1 MKKKTTRLRFSEE
14 ELSNDKVQKA
24 HKKAEKYADK
34 SDKVKGKLLSE
45 KEKVATRTEKLR
57 FGNAEVAVE
66 DIKNPSKI
74 KRAVKGGAVNAA
86 TATVRKTLAQNEDEN
101 TGVEAVRQGELLT
114 ESSGRYLEHSHYSKK
129 MKTRNK
135 AEKWERKA
143 DKANLESLYQRQK
156 AENPNTTTN
165 PFSRWKQKQEIKKEY
180 AAAKAGKNATT
191 SGKATADGAK
201 KAGKGSKKATD
212 KVVEFVRQHSHA
224 LLLILGGAFL
234 LMILTSAL
242 SSCSVMFQGGSN
254 IVLGTSY
261 TATDEDIIGAND
273 DYKAL
278 ETSLQSKINNIERTN
293 AGYDEYR
300 YHLDE
305 INHNPYELTSYLTVK
320 FEDYTRAEVQ
330 STLQELFNR
339 QYELN
344 LREEIEIRTRTE
356 TRTGTRVVTDPIT
369 GEETTEEYEYEVEV
383 EYEYRILHVT
393 LKNKGLG
400 TVIAGM
406 GMTDDEMERYA
417 VLLQTQGNRSYLFA
431 DDIYSN
437 PSGEYTDYDIPGEAL
452 TDERFA
458 KMIREAEKYLGYPY
472 VWGGSSPSTSF
483 DCSGFVSW
491 VINNCGNGW
500 SVGRLT
506 ANGLMNNCDII
517 PKSEAKPGDLI
528 FFQGT
533 YDTAGASHVGIYVG
547 EGMMIHCGNPISYA
561 SIEVSYWQEHF
572 YCFGRL

>member
-1 MKKKTTRLRFSEE
+1 MKKKTTRLRFTEE
-14 ELSNDKVQKA
+14 ELSDDKVRKS
-24 HKKAEKYADK
+24 HNKAEKYANK
-34 SDKVKGKLLSE
+34 SDNVKRKLVNE
-45 KEKVATRTEKLR
+45 EDRVTTRTEKLR
-57 FGNAEVAVE
+57 FGKAEVATE
-66 DIKNPSKI
+66 DIKTPLKVN
-74 KRAVKGGAVNAA
+74 RVVKGSAVNTA
-86 TATVRKTLAQNEDEN
+86 TATVRKILAQNEDEN
-101 TGVEAVRQGELLT
+101 TGVESIRQGELLT
-114 ESSGRYLEHSHYSKK
+114 EGSGRYLKHSHYSKK
-129 MKTRNK
+129 MKTQSK
-135 AEKWERKA
+135 AQKFENKA
-143 DKANLESLYQRQK
+143 DKANIETLYQRQI
-156 AENPNTTTN
+156 AENPKTATN
-165 PFSRWKQKQEIKKEY
+165 PFSRWKQKQNIKKEY
-180 AAAKAGKNATT
+180 IAAKAGKSTATG
-191 SGKATADGAK
+191 SKATADGAK
-201 KAGKGSKKATD
+201 KAGSTSKKMAD
-212 KVVEFVRQHSHA
+212 KVIDFAKSHFHTI
-224 LLLILGGAFL
+224 LLILAGGFL
-234 LMILTSAL
+234 MMILTSAL

-254 IVLGTSY
+254 LILGTSY
-261 TATDEDIIGAND
+261 TATDEDILGAND

-278 ETSLQSKINNIERTN
+278 EASLQRKINNIENTN
-293 AGYDEYR
+293 PGYDEYK

-330 STLQELFNR
+330 STLRELFDR
-339 QYELN
+339 QYDLN

-356 TRTGTRVVTDPIT
+356 TRTGTRTVTNPDT
-369 GEETTEEYEYEVEV
+369 GKTTTKTYEYEVEV

-400 TVIAGM
+400 TVISSM
-406 GMTDDEMERYA
+406 GMSEDEMERYA
-417 VLLQTQGNRSYLFA
+417 VLLQTQGNRSYLFE
-431 DDIYSN
+431 DDIYAN
-437 PSGEYTDYDIPGEAL
+437 QGGEYTDYDIPGEAL

-458 KMIREAEKYLGYPY
+458 RMIREAEKYLGYPY

-506 ANGLMNNCDII
+506 ANGLMNICDII

-547 EGMMIHCGNPISYA
+547 NGMMIHCGNPISYA
-561 SIEVSYWQEHF
+561 FIEIPYWQQHF

>member
-1 MKKKTTRLRFSEE
+1 MKKKTTRLRFTEE
-14 ELSNDKVQKA
+14 ELSDDKVCKS
-24 HKKAEKYADK
+24 HNKAEKYANK
-34 SDKVKGKLLSE
+34 SDKVKRKLLRE
-45 KEKVATRTEKLR
+45 DDKVTTRTEKLR
-57 FGNAEVAVE
+57 FGKAEVATE
-66 DIKNPSKI
+66 DIKSPSKVN
-74 KRAVKGGAVNAA
+74 RAVKGGAVNAA

-101 TGVEAVRQGELLT
+101 TGVESIRQGEILT
-114 ESSGRYLEHSHYSKK
+114 EGSGRYLEHSHYSKK
-129 MKTRNK
+129 MKTQSK
-135 AEKWERKA
+135 AQKLESKA
-143 DKANLESLYQRQK
+143 DKANIETLYQRQK
-156 AENPNTTTN
+156 AENPSTATN
-165 PFSRWKQKQEIKKEY
+165 PFSRWKQKQNIKKEY
-180 AAAKAGKNATT
+180 AAAKAGKNTV
-191 SGKATADGAK
+191 SNSKATADGAK
-201 KAGKGSKKATD
+201 KAGSTSKKMAD
-212 KVVEFVRQHSHA
+212 KVIDFAKSHA
-224 LLLILGGAFL
+224 HTILLILVGGFL

-254 IVLGTSY
+254 VILGTSY

-278 ETSLQSKINNIERTN
+278 EASLQRKINNIESTN
-293 AGYDEYR
+293 PGYDEYK

-330 STLQELFNR
+330 STIRELFDR
-339 QYELN
+339 QYDLS
-344 LREEIEIRTRTE
+344 LREEIQIKTRTE
-356 TRTGTRVVTDPIT
+356 TRTGTRTVTDPDT
-369 GEETTEEYEYEVEV
+369 GETTTETYEYEVEV

-400 TVIAGM
+400 TVISGM
-406 GMTDDEMERYA
+406 GMSEDEMERYA
-417 VLLQTQGNRSYLFA
+417 VLLQTQGNRSYLFK
-431 DDIYSN
+431 DDIYAN
-437 PSGEYTDYDIPGEAL
+437 PGGEYTDYDIPGEAL

-458 KMIREAEKYLGYPY
+458 RMIREAEKYLGYPY

-506 ANGLMNNCDII
+506 ANGLMNICDII
-517 PKSEAKPGDLI
+517 PRSEAKPGDLI

-533 YDTAGASHVGIYVG
+533 YDTAGACHVGIYVG
-547 EGMMIHCGNPISYA
+547 NGMMIHCGNPISYA
-561 SIEVSYWQEHF
+561 SIEVPYWQQHF